1 MTSKNQILLKSY
13 TCSSLNLLDIW
24 TSALGRQKVLSD
36 YNHMTRSFVRV
47 FLVFPEM
54 SDKFLHIVRICQ
66 KILRNF
72 LKTNLFQNRYQY
84 IIQFCTFG
92 ETNASG
98 NCCPSNSLNKE
109 KTSVL
114 EISEKKSYRPVIQF
128 HLFVKK

>member
-1 MTSKNQILLKSY
+1 M
-13 TCSSLNLLDIW
+13 
-24 TSALGRQKVLSD
+24 LSD
-36 YNHMTRSFVRV
+36 YNHITRSFVRV

-54 SDKFLHIVRICQ
+54 FDKFLHIVRICQ

-128 HLFVKK
+128 HLFVKKYKNMTFFALFSILPDFCQIKFSMAFKFGL